1 MTPVAEF
8 TRSVNIAA
16 MPFTDKEELTFSFGG
31 QPIQLGS
38 LISLG
43 DRDVKIR
50 LAERD
55 LNDPRLSRVLG
66 LICFLADVR
75 GVNLLVDL
83 DLSYPSTLLD
93 TVGDMLEFNGFVAA
107 MEDANVD
114 AETWVRLS
122 RSIAR

>member
-8 TRSVNIAA
+8 TRSVGIAA
-16 MPFTDKEELTFSFGG
+16 MPLADTAELTFSFGG

-43 DRDVKIR
+43 DKDVKVK

-83 DLSYPSTLLD
+83 DLSYPKKLLD
-93 TVGDMLEFNGFVAA
+93 TVGDMLLLNGFMAA
-107 MEDANVD
+107 MEDTNIDVEA
-114 AETWVRLS
+114 WVRLS
-122 RSIAR
+122 RSIAP